1 VEIMMSKPDL
11 DKVQLEWCKDI
22 LKRIRAV
29 LDDQKNT
36 DADKIEST
44 RWLVKQA
51 LKIEREDD

>member
-1 VEIMMSKPDL
+1 MANVDL

-22 LKRIRAV
+22 LKRIQAV
-29 LDDQKNT
+29 LDDSKNS

-51 LKIEREDD
+51 LKIERDED